1 MHRFNKDARML
12 RVNVLMDA
20 VAEVKDVA
28 FPLTKAGEDGRDFF
42 FNTRGGRI
50 EHGRIHVA
58 LQRDFV
64 AHATTGI
71 GNIGGPVETLSAWEP
86 YIAEYP

>member
-28 FPLTKAGEDGRDFF
+28 F
-42 FNTRGGRI
+42 
-50 EHGRIHVA
+50 
-58 LQRDFV
+58 
-64 AHATTGI
+64 
-71 GNIGGPVETLSAWEP
+71 S
-86 YIAEYP
+86 

>member
-12 RVNVLMDA
+12 RVNVLMDT

-50 EHGRIHVA
+50 EHALPLHLAAHYRAVGGDAGR
-58 LQRDFV
+58 
-64 AHATTGI
+64 
-71 GNIGGPVETLSAWEP
+71 
-86 YIAEYP
+86 